1 MSKASSKTAARAGVR
16 TPGKARPVERIIVQ
30 NRKARHD
37 YHILD
42 TWEAGI
48 ALCGTEVKACR
59 EGGVSLKEAYARV
72 IDGEVWIL
80 GMRINPYSNG
90 RFGAHVELRQR
101 KLLLHAA
108 EIRKIS
114 HKVEAKGNTLV
125 PLSLYWKSHLVKVRL
140 ALGTGKH
147 EYDKRQ
153 AITDREN
160 ARSLSRALKESRQR

>member
-1 MSKASSKTAARAGVR
+1 MSKSPSKAG
-16 TPGKARPVERIIVQ
+16 TKAKQAERIIAQ

-80 GMRINPYSNG
+80 AMRINPYSKG

-101 KLLLHAA
+101 KLLLHAS
-108 EIRKIS
+108 EIRKLS
-114 HKVEAKGNTLV
+114 AKVEAKGNTLV
-125 PLSLYWKSHLVKVRL
+125 PLALYWKAHLVKVRL
-140 ALGTGKH
+140 ALAMGKR

-153 AITDREN
+153 TIMDREN
-160 ARSLSRALKESRQR
+160 ARTLSRALKESRQR